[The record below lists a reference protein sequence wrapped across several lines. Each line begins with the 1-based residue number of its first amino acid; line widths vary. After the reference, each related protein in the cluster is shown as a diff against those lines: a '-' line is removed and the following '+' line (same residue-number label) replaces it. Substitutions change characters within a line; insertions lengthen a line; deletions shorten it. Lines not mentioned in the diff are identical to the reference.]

1 MYLSCLLCSPSFTTA
16 FATATI
22 TTTISSPFQFSRSGK
37 PSVTLLTLSSDESI
51 VAWEAHGL
59 GRAFNFKTAGGRS
72 VPISGVQSVTIG
84 RESAA
89 FHRAPERSR
98 GSAHLSLSLV
108 LKASHAI
115 EGRETLDLCCSDE
128 ETFGLLVAAFRALL
142 DELRLAKDAATRP
155 WGGGHVFI
163 PAAASAESNAPASAI
178 AASAHDGEVTVA
190 ASTQARC
197 VESAATSST
206 AAVASAVGSD
216 GAAARE
222 EAERAAKRIAE
233 LERRIEELQAGATTV
248 AATAADETSSRGEAE
263 DVEVVL
269 LPADAE
275 DADVASSAADEEE
288 VPPRISSSTYLV
300 LSAYDGDDCDHAD
313 DASSLADLGGA
324 FSTAAEAAAAAPAAA
339 TPGFGSDDGAE
350 CATGLADSL
359 FRAISLEEIKER
371 QQLASAEAVAGALFA
386 SFDAEEDGEA
396 HAAQEGVCN
405 PFVLALSA
413 PTKEDPNSS
422 TATAAAAALFEESI
436 SGESDDL
443 ELSDDEGAPSQ
454 PAHNPFDD
462 EAPGA
467 ALRSANPFDDA
478 SVLVDPHFKRAGRMA
493 SEAAELA
500 ERLMR
505 EVKVSEDV

>member
-1 MYLSCLLCSPSFTTA
+1 M
-16 FATATI
+16 
-22 TTTISSPFQFSRSGK
+22 
-37 PSVTLLTLSSDESI
+37 
-51 VAWEAHGL
+51 AWEAHGL

-128 ETFGLLVAAFRALL
+128 ETFGLLVAAFRVLL

-163 PAAASAESNAPASAI
+163 PAAASAESNAPASAV
-178 AASAHDGEVTVA
+178 AASAHDGELTVA

-197 VESAATSST
+197 IEPAATSST

-216 GAAARE
+216 GAAAGE

-248 AATAADETSSRGEAE
+248 AATADETSSQGEAE

-275 DADVASSAADEEE
+275 DADDASSAADEEE

-300 LSAYDGDDCDHAD
+300 LSAYDGDDGNHAD
-313 DASSLADLGGA
+313 DASPADLGGA
-324 FSTAAEAAAAAPAAA
+324 FSTAAEAAAGGGGAAA
-339 TPGFGSDDGAE
+339 TPGFGSDGGAE
-350 CATGLADSL
+350 CASGLADSL

-386 SFDAEEDGEA
+386 SFDAEEDSEA